1 MSSPYGKTSG
11 GSDQPATAGFTDE
24 QVMDSLF
31 NSFRPVPV
39 KYTVEV
45 ISPIW
50 LRTEPAHPCLV
61 PCVPVIPAQPL
72 VGEYEEAPTS
82 SQADDEEDDP
92 DDDRFKRLALAYP
105 GLTRSELEA
114 IEGEIVDVLDID
126 EDFRDE
132 FLRDTQDMATN
143 IREFLFKQIAP
154 MAVGSSIA
162 FDEFN
167 QELSAVLGDKN
178 ATSNFSTVKQMLED
192 AMTMKTF
199 EFLTEQLS
207 LSPESS
213 RHVLSVFMAKRI
225 SPGGK
230 GRNTESLL
238 KDLLNATKGA

>member
-1 MSSPYGKTSG
+1 MASPYGKTSG
-11 GSDQPATAGFTDE
+11 GSDQPATAGLTNE

-31 NSFRPVPV
+31 NSFRPIPV
-39 KYTVEV
+39 KYTVDV
-45 ISPIW
+45 ISPVW

-61 PCVPVIPAQPL
+61 QSIPDIPAPL

-82 SQADDEEDDP
+82 SQADDEDETP
-92 DDDRFKRLALAYP
+92 DDDRYKRLALAYP

-132 FLRDTQDMATN
+132 FLRDTQDMATS

-199 EFLTEQLS
+199 EFLTEQLN
-207 LSPESS
+207 LSSESS
-213 RHVLSVFMAKRI
+213 RNVLSVFMAKRI

-230 GRNTESLL
+230 GRTTESLL